1 MKMKKTWKRVVAAL
15 FAVTMVIT
23 GIPQT
28 TYAKEYWPK
37 GPSVEAKSAIV
48 MEVNTGTILYEKK
61 SHTKRFPASIT
72 KIMTTLLAIEICDMD
87 EKVTFSEDAVFKN
100 EGNTSHISRNLGE
113 KLTVE
118 QCIYAVMLE
127 SANECAYALG
137 EHIGEKL
144 GGDYRTF
151 IDLMNKRAK
160 ELGCVN
166 THFNNCNG
174 LPDENHYVC
183 AYDMALISAEAYKNE
198 TFRTVCGSTSYTIP
212 KTNKCKE
219 PYYCHNHHKMIYPW
233 QGDDSQ
239 LYDYCT
245 GGKTGYTDV
254 ARNTLVSFAEK
265 DGITLVCV
273 VMKDEKPYHYTD
285 TRKLFEYCFDNF
297 KALNILENESSL
309 TSDTKSTGLQNTN
322 SSFVKLD
329 KDAYIIMP
337 KTAEFSDAKFEEDKE
352 IAGTGTVAKLKY
364 TYADRVVGSAA
375 IVTTGAKVDNS
386 YFSQDKKSNQKGE
399 ERVIWIKPVH
409 IVLGILALAL
419 LIVLIYFAKRFYD
432 NFYRI
437 QHRWELRRDEKER
450 FREVKKKRYRRK
462 DRIFK

>member
-72 KIMTTLLAIEICDMD
+72 KIMTTLLAIENCDMD

-174 LPDENHYVC
+174 LPDPAHVVS
-183 AYDMALISAEAYKNE
+183 ARDMALISREAIKNSM
-198 TFRTVCGSTSYTIP
+198 V
-212 KTNKCKE
+212 
-219 PYYCHNHHKMIYPW
+219 
-233 QGDDSQ
+233 
-239 LYDYCT
+239 
-245 GGKTGYTDV
+245 
-254 ARNTLVSFAEK
+254 
-265 DGITLVCV
+265 
-273 VMKDEKPYHYTD
+273 
-285 TRKLFEYCFDNF
+285 RK
-297 KALNILENESSL
+297 IL
-309 TSDTKSTGLQNTN
+309 
-322 SSFVKLD
+322 
-329 KDAYIIMP
+329 
-337 KTAEFSDAKFEEDKE
+337 
-352 IAGTGTVAKLKY
+352 GTV
-364 TYADRVVGSAA
+364 S
-375 IVTTGAKVDNS
+375 
-386 YFSQDKKSNQKGE
+386 
-399 ERVIWIKPVH
+399 
-409 IVLGILALAL
+409 
-419 LIVLIYFAKRFYD
+419 
-432 NFYRI
+432 
-437 QHRWELRRDEKER
+437 
-450 FREVKKKRYRRK
+450 
-462 DRIFK
+462 